1 MVYILPFTVRSIDFN
16 TLRNRKLYMKFK
28 AFLVKPCSSNLA
40 INRSWFKQAN
50 ALERST
56 RIAPVLI
63 SRKRNRACCVLCP
76 SLKPQVRGF
85 RKVLAYICFPLVS

>member
-16 TLRNRKLYMKFK
+16 SLRNRKLYMKFK
-28 AFLVKPCSSNLA
+28 AFLVKQCSSNLA
-40 INRSWFKQAN
+40 INRSWFKQSN
-50 ALERST
+50 ALET

-63 SRKRNRACCVLCP
+63 SRKLNRACCVLCP